1 MRKYI
6 FILALLFCNAYL
18 FSQQQSAGVERK
30 KATINNWYIE
40 AAGGA
45 QILFSTDAGNLT
57 FGERIT
63 PSISIT
69 GGKWFSPYWGV
80 RLQVD
85 GFDLNGFSAMGGT
98 YIADP
103 LPDGGYGTNDP
114 VREYSTIRPDGS
126 YRHYVRYFNA
136 HVGIQASAVNLA
148 VGYKDSRKWDI
159 IPAVGIGYFNTF
171 NFEGIPASGNLSGT
185 FSLMGKYTVWNN
197 LDVLLEVSTTL
208 MPDKFDGRL
217 TDRGC
222 ENTLAARIGVAYNFK
237 KEVEYKPL
245 KNFCDLKNREKKAKT
260 SKKGQVIERTRVV
273 KEMIWDTDTVIIAD
287 GETYAKREPFV
298 LSAIRFDLGKD
309 VPLASQ
315 EINYVNIVKYLDANP
330 EAKIR
335 LEGYGDKGTGSEDEN
350 LKISVK
356 RVNSVR
362 KILIDKYNVDAK
374 RVEGQAIGSDKQP
387 YEENNWNR
395 VVVVMATE

>member
-6 FILALLFCNAYL
+6 FILALLSCSVYL
-18 FSQQQSAGVERK
+18 FSQQQATKAGYE
-30 KATINNWYIE
+30 KAIINDWYVE

-45 QILFSTDAGNLT
+45 QMLFSTDAANLK

-85 GFDLNGFSAMGGT
+85 GFDLNGFSTIEGT

-103 LPDGGYGTNDP
+103 LPGGGYGTNDP
-114 VREYSTIRPDGS
+114 VRQYSTIRPDGS
-126 YRHYVRYFNA
+126 YRHYVRYMNA
-136 HVGIQASAVNLA
+136 HVAVQASAVNLA
-148 VGYKDSRKWDI
+148 VGYKESRKWDI
-159 IPAVGIGYFNTF
+159 IPAAGIGYFNTF
-171 NFEGIPASGNLSGT
+171 NFEGVPASGNLSGT

-217 TDRGC
+217 TGHGC
-222 ENTLAARIGVAYNFK
+222 ENTLAARVGVAYNFK

-245 KNFCDLKNREKKAKT
+245 KNFCDLKNREKK
-260 SKKGQVIERTRVV
+260 SKSDKPAQVIERTKVV
-273 KEMIWDTDTVIIAD
+273 KEVVWGTDTVLVAGD
-287 GETYAKREPFV
+287 EVYGKREPFV
-298 LSAIRFDLGKD
+298 LSAIRFDLGKTD
-309 VPLASQ
+309 PLPNQ
-315 EINYVNIVKYLDANP
+315 EINYVNIVRYLEANP
-330 EAKIR
+330 ESKIR
-335 LEGYGDKGTGSEDEN
+335 LDGYGDKAVGSEEVN
-350 LKISVK
+350 LQISVK

-362 KILIDKYNVDAK
+362 KLLIEKYNVPTDRIEA
-374 RVEGQAIGSDKQP
+374 QAIGSDIQP

-395 VVVVMATE
+395 VVVIMALD